1 MVILMRWTLFFAVFM
16 LVMKPGHSDS
26 SKHHYFTPVQ
36 ASRADD
42 QARLNFCNE

>member
-1 MVILMRWTLFFAVFM
+1 MIILMRWTLFFAAFM

-26 SKHHYFTPVQ
+26 LRHHQFMRAQVSQ
-36 ASRADD
+36 ADD